1 YGACMTTPG
10 AGPLALGFGLTVT
23 PENVLGVRAV
33 VMQEATD
40 LQNMLRREERNAIL
54 PRLGGDPVS
63 GDMSAAFNVVT
74 HGLFARAREHIDSL
88 FALGEELAATARS
101 YGETEDE
108 VAASFARTEV
118 SKVPTPLRQLAGLSA
133 AASRP
138 MPTTLGQ
145 LFGGLQ

>member
-1 YGACMTTPG
+1 MTTPG

-40 LQNMLRREERNAIL
+40 LQNMLRGEEQYLTL
-54 PRLGGDPVS
+54 PALGRDPVS
-63 GDMSAAFNVVT
+63 GDMSPAFNAVT
-74 HGLFARAREHIDSL
+74 HGLLARARDHITSL

-101 YGETEDE
+101 YGLTEGDI
-108 VAASFARTEV
+108 AASLARTEV
-118 SKVPTPLRQLAGLSA
+118 SKIPAPLRQLAGLSA

-138 MPTTLGQ
+138 IPTTAGP